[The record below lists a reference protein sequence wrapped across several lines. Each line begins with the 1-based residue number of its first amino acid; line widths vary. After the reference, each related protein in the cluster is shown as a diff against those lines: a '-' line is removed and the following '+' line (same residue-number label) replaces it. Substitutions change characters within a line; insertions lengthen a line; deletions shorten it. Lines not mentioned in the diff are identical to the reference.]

1 MKYLIDET
9 TLTGIADAIRA
20 KNGSSDTITPGQ
32 MKTAIE
38 SMSGGG
44 QYCWAK
50 YAMKKSYEITKEALG
65 TTEPDDCGT
74 TDYKAY
80 TVTDDGYFQ
89 LSSSSD
95 VVINYY
101 HLPSGATNG
110 QTKCIY
116 YEAWG
121 YSANTYQKWTLSD
134 TYTEEKGDL
143 IGYVTSDDSSAY
155 PADGVSDDGY
165 WYVSVGQSDSSED
178 GGGNVETPTTTIE
191 TFHVTSLNDTITP
204 TISGTVKVYGYGYYS
219 ASNYSKTNRCFV
231 GDGYYTP
238 STSSFGGSSTA
249 PSKTSATF
257 SIDSDGKLSGLPDST
272 YTTLD
277 LLVTIGEE

>member
-32 MKTAIE
+32 MITAIE

-44 QYCWAK
+44 QYCWGK
-50 YAMKKSYEITKEALG
+50 YAIHKNYEITKEALG
-65 TTEPDDCGT
+65 TTEPDDCGSA
-74 TDYKAY
+74 DYY
-80 TVTDDGYFQ
+80 GYEITDDGYFK
-89 LSSSSD
+89 LTSPSAAYLK
-95 VVINYY
+95 YY
-101 HLPSGATNG
+101 HLPTGAKNG
-110 QTKCIY
+110 QTKYIY

-121 YSANTYQKWTLSD
+121 YSANTFEKWTLSD

-143 IGYVTSDDSSAY
+143 IGYVTSDDSSTY
-155 PADGVSDDGY
+155 PSDAIGDDGY
-165 WYVSVGQSDSSED
+165 WYVSVGESDSSED
-178 GGGNVETPTTTIE
+178 GGGNVETSTPTIE
-191 TFHVTSLNDTITP
+191 TFHVTSLDDVITP

-219 ASNYSKTNRCFV
+219 ASTYSKTNRCFV

-238 STSSFGGSSTA
+238 STSSFGSSTT
-249 PSKTSATF
+249 PTKNSATF
-257 SIDSDGKLSGLPDST
+257 SLDSDGKLSGLPDST